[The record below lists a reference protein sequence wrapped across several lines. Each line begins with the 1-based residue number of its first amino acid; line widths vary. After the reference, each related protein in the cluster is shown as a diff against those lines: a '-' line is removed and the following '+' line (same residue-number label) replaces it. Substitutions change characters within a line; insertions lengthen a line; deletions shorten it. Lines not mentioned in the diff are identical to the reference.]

1 MFFSVG
7 LMYLLVHYVT
17 CWGINKYFCSS
28 KLHGNSWSCGDTRPS
43 FCLIF
48 CFNLTTLTLFFFFG
62 GFAHLLLIS
71 NGKCMTKATS
81 VKIVF
86 NQLKL
91 FGVRVLEKCIWMCK
105 HYVVLTFI
113 SWHSNADEA
122 ASVVATVRSRRVDD
136 FRCTKYQCKL
146 TGQY

>member
-1 MFFSVG
+1 
-7 LMYLLVHYVT
+7 
-17 CWGINKYFCSS
+17 
-28 KLHGNSWSCGDTRPS
+28 
-43 FCLIF
+43 
-48 CFNLTTLTLFFFFG
+48 
-62 GFAHLLLIS
+62 
-71 NGKCMTKATS
+71 MTKTRS

-91 FGVRVLEKCIWMCK
+91 FAVRALEKCIWMCK

-113 SWHSNADEA
+113 SWHINADEA
-122 ASVVATVRSRRVDD
+122 ASVVATDVRSRRVDD